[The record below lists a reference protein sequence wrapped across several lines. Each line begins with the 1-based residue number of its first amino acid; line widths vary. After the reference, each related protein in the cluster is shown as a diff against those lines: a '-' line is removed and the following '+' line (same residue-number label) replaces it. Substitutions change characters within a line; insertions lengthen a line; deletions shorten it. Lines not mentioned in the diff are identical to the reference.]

1 MSDEPDNLVVVYLR
15 RLDTKMDDLAA
26 DMVEVKERLGPLEAQ
41 YSSISR
47 RTDRVSGDVEQIRR
61 WLDIVPVA

>member
-1 MSDEPDNLVVVYLR
+1 VVYLR
-15 RLDTKMDDLAA
+15 RLDTKLDDLAA